1 MVNGTKAAALCCL
14 KLSLLLKEQIAFPG
28 SQPYTDSLVSYFSL
42 QEANVKPACVAS
54 PQNIQDVSTIVHAL
68 TNPVAPCY
76 FAIRSGGHSSF
87 AGAANVQDGVTIDLR
102 GLNSIDINPDGPLV
116 SVGVG
121 ASWGSVYTQLGH
133 YNLSVAGARAFSV
146 AVGGLSIG
154 GGISYF
160 APRYGWTCDTVINYV
175 VVLANGSIINAN
187 QQENPDLL
195 WALRGGTNNFGIVV
209 RVDLQVFQQGN
220 IWGGVISHALST
232 ASQQIEALSE
242 FNSDGTYNQY
252 CSLISSFAYSGAAET
267 SFIINNMEY
276 TKALANPPAFQN
288 FSSIPFLTSTM
299 RITNMTDLVTETE
312 TLQMSGFRQASATL
326 TIQSTQDALKAIVN
340 AWNASVP
347 LVQDI
352 PGIVW
357 GIALEP
363 LPSAIYGRH
372 AETNALGLT
381 ERNDTPLMIVLLSI
395 TWNEADDD
403 DRIDKEAK
411 ALIGTLELELGSLGV
426 LDPFVYLNY
435 AASWQK
441 PISSYGEANVKR
453 LFRIQEEY
461 DPHRVFTDYVSGG
474 FKLGD

>member
-1 MVNGTKAAALCCL
+1 MVNGTSAAAVCCST
-14 KLSLLLKEQIAFPG
+14 LSLLLKEQIAFPG
-28 SQPYTDSLVSYFSL
+28 SQPYTDSLGSYFSL
-42 QEANVKPACVAS
+42 QEANVKPTCIAS

-68 TNPVAPCY
+68 TNPIAPCH

-102 GLNSIDINPDGPLV
+102 GLNSIEINPDGPLV

-121 ASWGSVYTQLGH
+121 ASWGSVYTQLDH

-146 AVGGLSIG
+146 GVGGLSIG

-160 APRYGWTCDTVINYV
+160 APRYGWTCDTVMNYV
-175 VVLANGSIINAN
+175 IILANGSIINAN
-187 QQENPDLL
+187 QHENPDLL

-209 RVDLQVFQQGN
+209 RVDLQIFQQGD
-220 IWGGVISHALST
+220 IWGGVVYHALST
-232 ASQQIEALSE
+232 ASQQIEAISE
-242 FNSDGTYNQY
+242 FNNGTYDDY
-252 CSLISSFAYSGAAET
+252 SSLVSSFAYSGAAET
-267 SFIINNMEY
+267 SFVINNMEY

-288 FSSIPFLTSTM
+288 FSSIPFLQSTM
-299 RITNMTDLVTETE
+299 RITNVTDLVTETE
-312 TLQMSGFRQASATL
+312 TLQVSGFRQASATL
-326 TIQSTQDALKAIVN
+326 TIQSTLEALNAIVK

-357 GIALEP
+357 GIAFES

-372 AETNALGLT
+372 AEINALGLT
-381 ERNDTPLMIVLLSI
+381 ERNDTSLMIVLLSI

-411 ALIGTLELELGSLGV
+411 ELIGTLEQELGSLGV

-453 LFRIQEEY
+453 LHGIQEEY